1 MNERDIFIEAM
12 QRPASAD
19 RQAYLELACGGD
31 GHLRRRVEDLLAAL
45 DLAGSFL
52 REPTV
57 APVAT
62 VEYPP
67 GPPSKPAD
75 FEPPGTI
82 IGPYKLLEAI
92 GEGGMGV
99 VYLAEQSRPIRRK
112 VALKIIK
119 PGMDTKQV
127 VARFEAERQ
136 ALAMMDHPNIARV
149 HDAGAT
155 ESGRPFFVMEL
166 VRGIPITDYCDREQL
181 SVTERLELFVLVCRA
196 VQHAHQKGIIH
207 RDLKPSNILITV
219 IDGAAVPKIID
230 FGVAKATGASLTE
243 RTIHTG
249 FHQLIG
255 TPLYMSPEQAELSGV
270 DVDTRSD
277 IYSLGVLLY
286 ELLTGTTPFDQETF
300 RKAAFDE
307 MRRIIREE
315 EPPRPST
322 RLSSLG
328 ETLTTV
334 SARRGADPRRLDRSV
349 RGELDWIVMKALE
362 KDRRR
367 RYETANDLAA
377 DLMRCLTDQPV
388 EACPPSASY
397 RLKKYARRNRVA
409 LTTAVLVGMALIGGT
424 GVSLWQAAQ
433 ARKAQREAEAAEARA
448 ADEAAI
454 ARAVND
460 FLNSDVLGQFGDAKP
475 QLTVKELLDRAS
487 SRIDNRFRNQPLVE
501 AAIRTTIGTS
511 YAKLKQHRLAVPHLE
526 RAFALRK
533 LHLGADHP
541 DTFAAMH
548 ELADAY
554 AWSGRYPEAIALR
567 VHLLEARRAA
577 LGPDHIE
584 TLGCVSLLAMDYRKA
599 GRWDVSTS
607 LVEELIERAQAVYGP
622 THPLTLGAMHT
633 LAMNYGDM
641 DRLAESL
648 ALHEK
653 VLRLNEAANG
663 PRHEST
669 NWALRTFAQACQRA
683 GELDRAERLLQEAL
697 EVERK
702 RADSPG
708 RRRGIADTHGWQAVN
723 RLLQEKYAD
732 AEPLAREVVATYGE
746 QCSDDHRYFYWMS
759 VHGAALCGL
768 GRYAEAEP
776 LLLRGY
782 EGQKER
788 EAIMPATERRRMT
801 EAGQRVAFFYR
812 LTQQPEKAQA
822 WLERLAVPRDRE

>member
-1 MNERDIFIEAM
+1 MTSATPGERSIFLKAIELT
-12 QRPASAD
+12 SAEE
-19 RQAYLELACGGD
+19 RSSYLHRACGGNPS
-31 GHLRRRVEDLLAAL
+31 LLAQIEAL
-45 DLAGSFL
+45 L
-52 REPTV
+52 RAHEGTV
-57 APVAT
+57 ALLDVP
-62 VEYPP
+62 PP
-67 GPPSKPAD
+67 GERAIDSRPIREGA
-75 FEPPGTI
+75 GTT
-82 IGPYKLLEAI
+82 IGPYTLLEPV

-99 VYLAEQSRPIRRK
+99 VNMAEQTLPMRRK

-149 HDAGAT
+149 IDGGTT
-155 ESGRPFFVMEL
+155 ESGRPYFVMEL
-166 VRGIPITDYCDREQL
+166 VRGIPITDYCDRERL
-181 SVTERLELFVLVCRA
+181 SITDRLDLFVLVCRA

-207 RDLKPSNILITV
+207 RDLKPSNILVTV

-230 FGVAKATGASLTE
+230 FGVAKATGVSLTE
-243 RTIHTG
+243 RTLNTG
-249 FHQLIG
+249 FAQLIG
-255 TPLYMSPEQAELSGV
+255 TPLYMSPEQVELSGA

-286 ELLTGTTPFDQETF
+286 ELLTGTTPFDSETLK
-300 RKAAFDE
+300 RAAFDE
-307 MRRIIREE
+307 LRRIIREE
-315 EPPRPST
+315 EPPKPST
-322 RLSSLG
+322 RLSGLAG
-328 ETLTTV
+328 TQTTA
-334 SARRGADPRRLDRSV
+334 SGKREADPRRLDRSV

-397 RLKKYARRNRVA
+397 RLRKYARRNRVV
-409 LTTAVLVGMALIGGT
+409 LSTAALVGLALVAGM
-424 GVSLWQAAQ
+424 GVSLWQAGV
-433 ARKAQREAEAAEARA
+433 ARKAQRRAAAEAVAARRAEARA
-448 ADEAAI
+448 ANEAAI

-460 FLNSDVLGQFGDAKP
+460 FLNSDVLGQAGDGSP
-475 QLTVKELLDRAS
+475 QLTVKEALDRAS
-487 SRIDNRFRNQPLVE
+487 SRLGNRFQSQPLAE
-501 AAIRTTIGTS
+501 AAIRTTIGAS
-511 YAKLKQHRLAVPHLE
+511 YHKLSQDRLAVPHLE
-526 RAFALRK
+526 RAVALRT
-533 LHLGADHP
+533 LNLSADHP
-541 DTFAAMH
+541 DTFAAMV
-548 ELADAY
+548 ELARAY
-554 AWSGRYPEAIALR
+554 VWTGRYPEAIALR

-584 TLGCVSLLAMDYRKA
+584 TLSSVISLAWGYSFA
-599 GRWDVSTS
+599 GHWDLSTP
-607 LVEELIERAQAVYGP
+607 LLEDLIEREQAVCGP
-622 THPLTLGAMHT
+622 AHPLTLCAMHY

-653 VLRLNEAANG
+653 VVRLNETANG
-663 PRHEST
+663 PRHESLA
-669 NWALRTFAQACQRA
+669 WPLRTFAQACQRA
-683 GELDRAERLLQEAL
+683 GGLDRAERLLQEAL
-697 EVERK
+697 KIELK

-708 RRRGIADTHGWQAVN
+708 RREGIANTRGWLAVN
-723 RLLQEKYAD
+723 RLLRERYAD
-732 AEPLAREVVATYGE
+732 AEPLAREVVAAYGE
-746 QCSDDHRYFYWMS
+746 QRSHDHRYFYWMS

-788 EAIMPATERRRMT
+788 EAIMPATERRRIA
-801 EAGQRVAFFYR
+801 EAGQRVALFYR

-822 WLERLAVPRDRE
+822 WLERLAVP